1 MKWFLR
7 LEGFLDQTLKVVM
20 TTAFSV
26 GALLYL
32 FQVILRIFFRS
43 SVLWIDPL
51 IQYLFVMAA
60 LFGAAFAVKSNENIK
75 IELFRKWAANPWVRR
90 VVNVTAFAVS
100 GLILFTFIQRFGI
113 EFEKKEISDFL
124 VPRWVLEIPYLFLF
138 SMTLFY
144 YAVNVFRGTP
154 PEPA

>member
-1 MKWFLR
+1 MKWFER
-7 LEGFLDQTLKVVM
+7 LEGFLDLTLKVVM

-26 GALLYL
+26 GGLLYL

-75 IELFRKWAANPWVRR
+75 IELFRKWAAHPWVRR
-90 VVNVTAFAVS
+90 VVNLTAFAVS
-100 GLILFTFIQRFGI
+100 ALILFTFIQRFGI
-113 EFEKKEISDFL
+113 EFEKNEVSDFL
-124 VPRWVLEIPYLFLF
+124 VPRWILEIPYLFLF
-138 SMTLFY
+138 SMTLF
-144 YAVNVFRGTP
+144 
-154 PEPA
+154 E